1 MPNDEKI
8 DVRAGGTV
16 SGNFK
21 WKNSHSK
28 QTTASGLSTCLTQ
41 NSYPVPGAANGKD
54 GEKDASL
61 NANPAASCTYQW
73 SDDDTE
79 TTGSATL
86 TVSRPVPHPM
96 KK

>member
-1 MPNDEKI
+1 MGDVEKI
-8 DVRAGGTV
+8 DVRTGGTV
-16 SGNFK
+16 TGSSFK

-28 QTTASGLSTCLTQ
+28 QTTASGLSACLTK
-41 NSYPVPGAANGKD
+41 NSYPVPAAANGKD
-54 GEKDASL
+54 GEKDADV
-61 NANPAASCTYQW
+61 NADPAPSCTYQW

-86 TVSRPVPHPM
+86 TVTRSP